1 MAGGVI
7 STRCSGLTVW
17 HLDVDW
23 SESCAAAA
31 EGGVFSGGAQGWSWQ
46 HSNSILQQKAVFS
59 ALPDPPTFHVNPL
72 VLFQFVSPPQGV

>member
-1 MAGGVI
+1 MISAG
-7 STRCSGLTVW
+7 RSGATVW
-17 HLDVDW
+17 HPDMD
-23 SESCAAAA
+23 SSASRAAAA
-31 EGGVFSGGAQGWSWQ
+31 EGGLLSGSAQGWSWQ